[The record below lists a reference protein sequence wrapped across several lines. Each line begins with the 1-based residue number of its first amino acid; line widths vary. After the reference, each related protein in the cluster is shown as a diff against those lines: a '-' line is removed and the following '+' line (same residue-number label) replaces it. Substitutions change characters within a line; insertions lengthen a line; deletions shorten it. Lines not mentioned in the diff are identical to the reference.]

1 MLLERA
7 CFNLTTISFLW
18 QLDSLQLTGPSIRK
32 EDDEVVFEEE
42 KEGQCNAHAWPTS
55 SRVTRLGQNCVMP
68 KPSGSISSSGGS
80 DNTLGGKS
88 APAAAGAE
96 GKAVTSQARVLDPGL
111 LSQWFQMGRYL
122 LIASSRP
129 GSQPANLQVW
139 VFNYS
144 F

>member
-68 KPSGSISSSGGS
+68 KPSGSISSS